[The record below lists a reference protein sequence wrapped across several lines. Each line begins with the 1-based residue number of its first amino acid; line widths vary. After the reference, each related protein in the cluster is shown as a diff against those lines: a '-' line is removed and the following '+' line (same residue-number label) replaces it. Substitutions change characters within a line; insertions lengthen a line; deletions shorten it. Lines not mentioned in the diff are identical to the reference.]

1 MSQVLLV
8 NLKYNSLLIN
18 ETSDLTVFISYF

>member
-18 ETSDLTVFISYF
+18 ETSDLTVFISCF